1 MTEESMT
8 EDSVSADSVTE
19 VRPAGDRP
27 AGDRP
32 AGDRP
37 AGDRPAGDRPAGDGT
52 AADFAAEDYAPADYA
67 AAGFRAWPDLAA
79 RSLGGSVVYASDEF
93 YGPAH
98 SLIEHG
104 AADHDPAAFGPRGK
118 MYDGWETRRRREP
131 GTDFAIV
138 RLAAPAVVRGVVI
151 DTAHFRGNYP
161 PSASVEGTML
171 DGYPDAAEVLAAPW
185 ASLVDKTS
193 LEGNTAIPRAV
204 TGPGQLVSHV
214 RLTID
219 PDGGVARFRV
229 HGEVIP
235 DPRRLGG
242 RVDLAATLAG
252 GQVAGCSN
260 MFFSA
265 PANALAPGR
274 ATVMSDGWET
284 ARRRDD
290 GHDWLVVTLGAA
302 GVLHDVVI
310 DTSRFVGNAPGWA
323 ALADDETGAE
333 LLGRTRLLPDT
344 EHRFRLAARGPV
356 RRVRLDIFPDG
367 GISRLR
373 LHGEVAP
380 EAREPLA
387 ARWLSL
393 LPADLTRRVNPA
405 EFFS

>member
-1 MTEESMT
+1 MTARET
-8 EDSVSADSVTE
+8 TAEDHAGQAQA
-19 VRPAGDRP
+19 AGDH
-27 AGDRP
+27 
-32 AGDRP
+32 
-37 AGDRPAGDRPAGDGT
+37 
-52 AADFAAEDYAPADYA
+52 AAEE
-67 AAGFRAWPDLAA
+67 FLAWPDLAA
-79 RSLGGSVVYASDEF
+79 RALGGSVMHASDEF

-104 AADHDPAAFGPRGK
+104 PADHDPAAFGPRGK
-118 MYDGWETRRRREP
+118 VYDGWETRRRRAP
-131 GTDFAIV
+131 GTDFAII
-138 RLAAPAVVRGVVI
+138 RLAAPAVVHGVVI

-185 ASLVDKTS
+185 SSLVDKTS
-193 LEGNTAIPRAV
+193 LAGNTASPRAV
-204 TGPGQLVSHV
+204 TAPGQLVSHV
-214 RLTID
+214 RLTIG

-229 HGEVIP
+229 HAEVIP

-252 GQVAGCSN
+252 GRVAACSN

-265 PANALAPGR
+265 PENALAPGR
-274 ATVMSDGWET
+274 SVVMSDGWET

-290 GHDWLVVTLGAA
+290 GHDWLAVALAA
-302 GVLHDVVI
+302 PGLLHDVVI

-323 ALADDETGAE
+323 ALADDETGRE

-344 EHRFRLAARGPV
+344 EHRFRLAAPGPV

-380 EAREPLA
+380 GAREPLA

-393 LPADLTRRVNPA
+393 LPAGLARQVDPA